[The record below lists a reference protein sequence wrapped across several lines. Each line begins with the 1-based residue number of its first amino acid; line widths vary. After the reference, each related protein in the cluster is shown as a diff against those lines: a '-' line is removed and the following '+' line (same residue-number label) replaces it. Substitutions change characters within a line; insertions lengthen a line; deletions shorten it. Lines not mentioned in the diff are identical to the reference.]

1 MGVEIGHRLRWK
13 QHINHI
19 YSAANRMLREIYV
32 SVRKA
37 SKRRYMLRVTLVRPK
52 LQYVSVAW
60 DPYFKCDIVKL
71 EGVQRAAARFYKND
85 YDWSSSVMS
94 MMFLKN
100 C

>member
-1 MGVEIGHRLRWK
+1 
-13 QHINHI
+13 
-19 YSAANRMLREIYV
+19 MLREIYV

-71 EGVQRAAARFYKND
+71 EGV
-85 YDWSSSVMS
+85 SS
-94 MMFLKN
+94 
-100 C
+100 